1 LSFEI
6 PLRRSEIMSIDKK
19 DMNPRRYPP
28 FWERF
33 VPIVLAIL
41 GVVIAGMMV
50 VAVSIALGIFPGSM

>member
-1 LSFEI
+1 
-6 PLRRSEIMSIDKK
+6 MSIDKK